1 MDSLVLQTA
10 IGLVFIFG
18 ITAAAV
24 SAVTEGVSRF
34 LGLRAEYLLRGVRTL
49 VDGKSDFGLWR
60 RRPEKTEPD
69 KTEPARVA
77 QIMNH
82 PLVASSGDGGKTGGA
97 GRQRQADECPAAG
110 AAVIHRGPD
119 IRQGP
124 DRHPAAGPFP
134 AGGRG
139 HGGRQRGPG
148 GAELTPISEGRGRG
162 GGGRGCGG

>member
-60 RRPEKTEPD
+60 RRPDKTEPD

-82 PLVASSGDGGKTGGA
+82 PLVASSATEARPPAQAGNAKLTNAQGA
-97 GRQRQADECPAAG
+97 RTSVRCD
-110 AAVIHRGPD
+110 RS
-119 IRQGP
+119 
-124 DRHPAAGPFP
+124 RHPAAGPFP
-134 AGGRG
+134 AGGRRY
-139 HGGRQRGPG
+139 GGRRHGPG